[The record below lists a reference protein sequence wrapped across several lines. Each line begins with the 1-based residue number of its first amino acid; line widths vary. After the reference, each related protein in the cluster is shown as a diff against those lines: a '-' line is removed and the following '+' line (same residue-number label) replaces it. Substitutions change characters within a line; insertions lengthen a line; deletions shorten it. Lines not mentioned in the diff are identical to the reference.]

1 MEKTAHAHG
10 KVDFITDMVILFE
23 MKTDEAQHGLAFHL
37 FDVALNLAIII
48 AIVGTIRTFL
58 VSPFQVD
65 GNSMIPTLEHN
76 EYIIINK
83 FAYLIGKP
91 QRGDVVVLK
100 PPTDPKRP
108 YVKRVIGVPGDT
120 VIIEGGDVY
129 VRPYDKE
136 ETLLNEPYLSQKN
149 SGHTYQAPPS
159 GGNTNEITYT
169 VPEDSYFLLGDNRQG
184 SLDSRSFRDGEGV
197 PAPFVPDKSILG
209 RVWVIAFPI
218 SKIQALESPDYDME

>member
-1 MEKTAHAHG
+1 M
-10 KVDFITDMVILFE
+10 KVDFTAGVAILSG
-23 MKTDEAQHGLAFHL
+23 MKIEETQHGLAFHL

-83 FAYLIGKP
+83 FAYLVGKP
-91 QRGDVVVLK
+91 HRGDVVVLK

-108 YVKRVIGVPGDT
+108 YVKRVIGVPGDE

-129 VRPYDKE
+129 VRPNGDE
-136 ETLLNEPYLSQKN
+136 ETMLKEPYLSSKN

-159 GGNTNEITYT
+159 SGNTSEIVYK
-169 VPEDSYFLLGDNRQG
+169 VPEGSYFLLGDNRQG

-197 PAPFVPDKSILG
+197 SAPFVPEDHILG
-209 RVWVIAFPI
+209 RVWIIAFPI
-218 SKIQALESPDYDME
+218 SKIQALEAPDYQIRDTK